1 MYVKGWDN
9 VAFPKD
15 KRTCLIRAESLFYQA
30 FPGNPFLCLS
40 WFIFNDHP
48 FLVRVTRICKIFLI
62 QGSEAERL
70 AFWFDAASYCTVF
83 VMTEQVHCCWVS
95 VQIPS
100 PSQWTVLGH
109 TVPLRLP
116 QDFEGEVLWIP
127 MEERC
132 RAVGRVNG
140 GFMRNFTLPGSP
152 LLK

>member
-15 KRTCLIRAESLFYQA
+15 KRTYLIRAESLFYQA

-40 WFIFNDHP
+40 WFIFNNHP
-48 FLVRVTRICKIFLI
+48 FLVRVIRICKNLSY

-70 AFWFDAASYCTVF
+70 AFRFDAASYWTVF

-100 PSQWTVLGH
+100 PSQWFVLGH
-109 TVPLRLP
+109 MVPLRLP
-116 QDFEGEVLWIP
+116 QDFEGEVLLVP
-127 MEERC
+127 MEERY
-132 RAVGRVNG
+132 RTVGRVDG
-140 GFMRNFTLPGSP
+140 GFMRNFALTGSP

>member
-15 KRTCLIRAESLFYQA
+15 KRSYLIRAESLFYQA
-30 FPGNPFLCLS
+30 FPGNPFLCLF
-40 WFIFNDHP
+40 WFIFNNIL
-48 FLVRVTRICKIFLI
+48 FWFELYRFVKIFLT

-70 AFWFDAASYCTVF
+70 AFQFDAASYWTVF
-83 VMTEQVHCCWVS
+83 VTTEQVHCCWFS

-100 PSQWTVLGH
+100 PSQWVVLGH
-109 TVPLRLP
+109 PVSLRLP
-116 QDFEGEVLWIP
+116 QDFEGEVLWVP

-132 RAVGRVNG
+132 RAVGRADG
-140 GFMRNFTLPGSP
+140 GFMRNFALPGSP